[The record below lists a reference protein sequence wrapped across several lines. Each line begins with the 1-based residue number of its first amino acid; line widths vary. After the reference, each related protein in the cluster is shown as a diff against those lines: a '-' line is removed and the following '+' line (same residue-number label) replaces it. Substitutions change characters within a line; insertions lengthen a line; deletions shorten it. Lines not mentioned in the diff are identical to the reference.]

1 MPNEEDVESL
11 LKICCDALH
20 DKKAENIRILQMG
33 EKCSIADYFII
44 ATGSSSPHLKAL
56 HQSLESHLKE
66 NGVEIFGKGR
76 YRPSGWMVID
86 AIDVV
91 VHVFSREAR
100 DFYALETLWKDA
112 AILDPSQFGSNEAT
126 TEERN

>member
-1 MPNEEDVESL
+1 MTNEEEVEHL

-44 ATGSSSPHLKAL
+44 ATGSSPPHLKAL
-56 HQSLESHLKE
+56 HRSLETHLKDNE
-66 NGVEIFGKGR
+66 VEIFGKGR

-100 DFYALETLWKDA
+100 EFYALETLWKDV
-112 AILDPSQFGSNEAT
+112 LCSLVVFGSA
-126 TEERN
+126 RSA